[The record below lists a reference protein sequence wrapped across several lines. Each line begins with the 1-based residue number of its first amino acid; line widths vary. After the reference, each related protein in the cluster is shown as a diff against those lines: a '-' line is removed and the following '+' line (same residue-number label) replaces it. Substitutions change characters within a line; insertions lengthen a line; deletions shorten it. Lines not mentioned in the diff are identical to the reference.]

1 MQLCRDAVPT
11 LPMAPRSARS
21 ADPTSR
27 QALPPILDTQYS
39 ILSLHLLW
47 STEPLGLRAS
57 NAALSPPSKLPHP
70 RLETENGQERI
81 SGVDFA
87 AAIGFEEFERAFA
100 GEESGGV
107 KTTRAREFAEAF
119 AIDSMQELTQRQTE
133 TGLGTRQD
141 FVR

>member
-57 NAALSPPSKLPHP
+57 NAALSPPSKLPQP
-70 RLETENGQERI
+70 RLEAQYREERV

-87 AAIGFEEFERAFA
+87 AAIGFEKFERAFA
-100 GEESGGV
+100 GEESGGI
-107 KTTRAREFAEAF
+107 KAARAREFAEAF
-119 AIDSMQELTQRQTE
+119 AIDSVQKLAQRE
-133 TGLGTRQD
+133 AEAGLGSRQD
-141 FVR
+141 FVG